1 MLTVRLPQA
10 LEQEIGRLAEAE
22 RKTKS
27 QLVKEALLSYLESKK
42 KTHSPYALGADLFGQ
57 FESASGDLSQ
67 TYRDRLRERLGK
79 KHAH

>member
-10 LEQEIGRLAEAE
+10 LEQEIKRLAEAE

-42 KTHSPYALGADLFGQ
+42 KTHNPYALGEDLFGR
-57 FESASGDLSQ
+57 FESADTDLSQ
-67 TYRDRLRERLGK
+67 TCKSRMRERLGK
-79 KHAH
+79 KHAY